1 MNPAQLSNSPWFH
14 GAFKEDYL
22 DVYLHRDSAEA
33 KTAASFLADV
43 LELNPGLHHLLDLC
57 CGGGRHL
64 LPLSAHV
71 RSIIGLDLSEEL
83 LQYAGGNKTIPS
95 PGHRSLGTKPGL
107 VRGNMLNLPFANDSF
122 DRLVNLFTSF
132 GYFHGEAANQAT
144 LAEMA
149 RVLRPDGRLVLDHI
163 NLEIML
169 HSLQDNSERELPD
182 GRRILETRCWDTRTR
197 RINKRI
203 ELSGKNIA
211 TRSWTES
218 VRVYSIEEIEDM
230 INKVSMQA
238 IEYYGDYDGSAW
250 NQNSSRMI
258 LIAVKRI

>member
-1 MNPAQLSNSPWFH
+1 MNPAQPRNSPWFH

-22 DVYLHRDSAEA
+22 DVYLHRDSSEA
-33 KTAASFLADV
+33 KTAASFLAGV

-64 LPLSAHV
+64 LPLSVHV

-83 LQYAGGNKTIPS
+83 LQYAVGNKTIPS
-95 PGHRSLGTKPGL
+95 PEHRLPVARPEL
-107 VRGNMLNLPFANDSF
+107 VRGNMLYLPFANDSF

-132 GYFHGEAANQAT
+132 GYFHGETDNQAA
-144 LAEMA
+144 LSEMA

-163 NLEIML
+163 NLKVML
-169 HSLQDNSERELPD
+169 NSLQDNSERELPD
-182 GRRILETRCWDTRTR
+182 GRRILETRCWDARTR

-203 ELSGKNIA
+203 ELSGQNIEN
-211 TRSWTES
+211 RSWTES
-218 VRVYSIEEIEDM
+218 VRVYSIEEIDDM
-230 INKVSMQA
+230 INKARMQT
-238 IEYYGDYDGSAW
+238 IGYYGDYDGSAW

-258 LIAVKRI
+258 LIAVK